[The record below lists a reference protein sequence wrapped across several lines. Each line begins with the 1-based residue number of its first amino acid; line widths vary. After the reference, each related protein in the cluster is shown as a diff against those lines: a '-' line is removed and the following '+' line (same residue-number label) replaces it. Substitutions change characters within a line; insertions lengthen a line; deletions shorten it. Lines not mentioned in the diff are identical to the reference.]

1 MPRSLRRGGGRVEYL
16 EDASPLLR
24 ELGSR
29 LGMGVEVGEVGDD
42 DWHGQGYRQDT
53 HQGTQRT
60 DHHSLQPNKLS
71 FHSQTYEDSARD
83 HVTEAYGR
91 NRDETPKINN
101 KTVRVTVTY
110 HHRPA
115 GILVNWF
122 SGLG

>member
-71 FHSQTYEDSARD
+71 FIHKLTR
-83 HVTEAYGR
+83 
-91 NRDETPKINN
+91 
-101 KTVRVTVTY
+101 TVRGTMSPKPTVEIVM
-110 HHRPA
+110 R
-115 GILVNWF
+115 L
-122 SGLG
+122 LK